1 MKKIMFLIP
10 LLIITFL
17 TACSQPTTVQ
27 QTVVNDSKII
37 PAAERLDAYLPL
49 LKNKRVAV
57 FANNTSMVQNV
68 HLVDTLSRSGID
80 IKKIFAPEHGFRG
93 TADAGEKVSNSR
105 DPVTGITIVS
115 LYGKKRK
122 PTAEDLADVDVIVF
136 DIQDVGVRFFTYI
149 SSLEDL
155 SEAAIE
161 FNKPLIVLDRPNPNG
176 DYVDGPVRKDGFR
189 SFLGMQKVPVVYGM
203 TIGEYAM
210 MLKGEKWID
219 SAIRKKSR
227 NDLRLT
233 VIPCANYTH
242 NSKYILPVK
251 PSPNL
256 PDMASVYLYPSTC
269 FLKAPC

>member
-115 LYGKKRK
+115 LYGKK
-122 PTAEDLADVDVIVF
+122 
-136 DIQDVGVRFFTYI
+136 
-149 SSLEDL
+149 
-155 SEAAIE
+155 
-161 FNKPLIVLDRPNPNG
+161 
-176 DYVDGPVRKDGFR
+176 
-189 SFLGMQKVPVVYGM
+189 
-203 TIGEYAM
+203 
-210 MLKGEKWID
+210 
-219 SAIRKKSR
+219 KKT
-227 NDLRLT
+227 D
-233 VIPCANYTH
+233 C
-242 NSKYILPVK
+242 
-251 PSPNL
+251 
-256 PDMASVYLYPSTC
+256 
-269 FLKAPC
+269 